1 MHPLLLLQPLRQL
14 QRLLLRLLSLH
25 PLLQPPKLMPLKR
38 TELSWQKRS
47 LMLPK
52 AKRPQLHQLH
62 LSRTK
67 KSQHLLLTQQKSNL
81 SFQDGDFFIGPDELD
96 LQVGYRKAQIV
107 ANIDD
112 DEELSD
118 YVKTRLLLARL
129 LAMKKYDEKWG

>member
-1 MHPLLLLQPLRQL
+1 MHPLLQL
-14 QRLLLRLLSLH
+14 QLRLLLRLLSLH
-25 PLLQPPKLMPLKR
+25 PLLQPPKLMPLRK

-52 AKRPQLHQLH
+52 AKRPQLH

-81 SFQDGDFFIGPDELD
+81 SFQDCDFFIGPDELD

>member
-1 MHPLLLLQPLRQL
+1 MHPL
-14 QRLLLRLLSLH
+14 LLLRLLSLH
-25 PLLQPPKLMPLKR
+25 PLLRPPKLMLLKR

-47 LMLPK
+47 LTLPK
-52 AKRPQLHQLH
+52 AKRPQLH

-67 KSQHLLLTQQKSNL
+67 KRQHLLLNQQKSNL
-81 SFQDGDFFIGPDELD
+81 SFQDCDFFIGPDELD

>member
-1 MHPLLLLQPLRQL
+1 
-14 QRLLLRLLSLH
+14 
-25 PLLQPPKLMPLKR
+25 MPLKR

-52 AKRPQLHQLH
+52 AKRPQLHQLP

-67 KSQHLLLTQQKSNL
+67 KRQHLLLTQQKSNL
-81 SFQDGDFFIGPDELD
+81 SFQDCDFLIGPDELD
-96 LQVGYRKAQIV
+96 LHVGYRKAQIV
-107 ANIDD
+107 ADG

-129 LAMKKYDEKWG
+129 LAMKKYDNKWG

>member
-1 MHPLLLLQPLRQL
+1 
-14 QRLLLRLLSLH
+14 
-25 PLLQPPKLMPLKR
+25 
-38 TELSWQKRS
+38 
-47 LMLPK
+47 MLPK
-52 AKRPQLHQLH
+52 AKRPQLPQLH

-67 KSQHLLLTQQKSNL
+67 KSQHLLLNQQKSNL
-81 SFQDGDFFIGPDELD
+81 SFQDCDFFIGPDELD

-118 YVKTRLLLARL
+118 YVKTRLLLARV